1 MDFSWNFIYYTIANG
16 NLWKVQIIRSNNERR
31 NYVCRCSSRSVQ
43 VVSDCTWSAARH
55 SFGINSTASLQS
67 TLPTV
72 AVLIKLQ
79 TPLAMH
85 AWTSLRVNNGETRRR
100 RRKFLS
106 TAILLYVIKI
116 ISLPLSIKITQLF
129 NFSSLLLK
137 TSPTI
142 RSNDTKSS
150 FLKSNDWSRGRIY
163 AVNHAQPPFSYF
175 DRK

>member
-1 MDFSWNFIYYTIANG
+1 METCGKFKLLIVIANY
-16 NLWKVQIIRSNNERR
+16 SFERR

-79 TPLAMH
+79 TPLAIH

-150 FLKSNDWSRGRIY
+150 FLKSNDSSRGRIY
-163 AVNHAQPPFSYF
+163 AVNHTQPPFSYF